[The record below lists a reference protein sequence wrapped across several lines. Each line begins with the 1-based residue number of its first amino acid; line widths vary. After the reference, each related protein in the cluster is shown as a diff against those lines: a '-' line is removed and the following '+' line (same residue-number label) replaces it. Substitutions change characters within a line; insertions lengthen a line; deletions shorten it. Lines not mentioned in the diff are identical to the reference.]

1 MISHLKCYRR
11 WRGGRW
17 SKIGGLMWGH
27 NWIRV
32 TQECVERV
40 DEDYTQTTA
49 R

>member
-17 SKIGGLMWGH
+17 AKVNGLIWGH

-40 DEDYTQTTA
+40 DEDYTS
-49 R
+49 